1 MSLTPQIKRYVARQ
15 LQGAATEGGSAVSGW
30 VSDGLDTAYTQGS
43 VGIGASPSSYALTVG
58 GDVDISGSYRI
69 NGTSVLSATALGS
82 GVVGSSLTSVGTLTS
97 LSVSGAATFSS
108 TISVGNSSTPSS
120 GVADTVQVY
129 AADRSAG
136 NTIPAVYCEGTGVTD
151 AGITNT
157 TVTHKI
163 ALSVNGTVYY
173 LLATTNAA

>member
-15 LQGAATEGGSAVSGW
+15 LQGAATEGGSVVSGW
-30 VSDGLDTAYTQGS
+30 VSDGLDIAYTQGS

-58 GDVDISGSYRI
+58 GDVDISGGYRI

-82 GVVGSSLTSVGTLTS
+82 GVVSSSLTSVGTLTS
-97 LSVSGAATFSS
+97 LSVSGAATFS

-173 LLATTNAA
+173 LLATTNAT